1 MTSAREAVAK
11 AYQAVAASFQRGDA
25 DTIASLYTDD
35 AELFIP
41 GAPVI
46 EGKRAIRDAW
56 SGIVGRGGNRVE
68 IDVREVQE
76 SGDMAFDTGHFT
88 ATDPDGSI
96 LNAGK
101 WIVIWKRD
109 ASGAWS
115 IHRDFMHWDT
125 PPGATR

>member
-56 SGIVGRGGNRVE
+56 SGIVGRGGNRVA

-76 SGDMAFDTGHFT
+76 TPDTSLQST
-88 ATDPDGSI
+88 RT
-96 LNAGK
+96 
-101 WIVIWKRD
+101 V
-109 ASGAWS
+109 AS
-115 IHRDFMHWDT
+115 
-125 PPGATR
+125 